1 MNESAAR
8 ETYDLKERARIQR
21 ALRRYMEAHRIG
33 TPTLQLRIMEA
44 DARGRELPLSTLQR
58 FVTGSHRTS
67 DAYVD
72 MCRRFL
78 ESVGAPDEAAA
89 FDGLHG
95 FFGQPESP
103 EEQNKLVSFLE
114 ERVAG
119 EYETRTRPSTQGG
132 QMPYP
137 PESSLIASRASFV
150 AVAGK
155 PYLEVREFVPDHMNV
170 ERAPNR
176 RSAYEGALVGIPPLM
191 HIFLRSA
198 LTRQPKTYT
207 LALAEIES
215 NPEGVTVL
223 EGELFEPMFLH
234 DDPRRQ
240 RLARNERVQFAP
252 RQNGETA
259 P

>member
-8 ETYDLKERARIQR
+8 EAYDLKERARIQQ

-78 ESVGAPDEAAA
+78 ESLGAQDEAAE

-95 FFGQPESP
+95 FFGRAAAPDQQTE
-103 EEQNKLVSFLE
+103 VVAFLE

-119 EYETRTRPSTQGG
+119 EYESRTRPSTQGG
-132 QMPYP
+132 QMPCP
-137 PESSLIASRASFV
+137 PESPLVASRASF
-150 AVAGK
+150 AAGTGK
-155 PYLEVREFVPDHMNV
+155 PYLEVREFVPDHMNT
-170 ERAPNR
+170 ERAPHR
-176 RSAYEGALVGIPPLM
+176 RSAYEGALISAPPLM

-207 LALAEIES
+207 LALAEIEDA
-215 NPEGVTVL
+215 PEGVTVL

-240 RLARNERVQFAP
+240 RLARNERVQFVP
-252 RQNGETA
+252 RQKSEAG